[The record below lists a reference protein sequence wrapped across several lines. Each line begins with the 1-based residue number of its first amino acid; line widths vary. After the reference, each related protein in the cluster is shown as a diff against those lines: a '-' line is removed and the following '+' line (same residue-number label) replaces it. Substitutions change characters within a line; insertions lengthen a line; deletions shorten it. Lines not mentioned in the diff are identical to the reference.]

1 MIRDNSS
8 ESSIQKLVDRFV
20 SIALA
25 QDRAMLIGNNAEF
38 NRLYRQME
46 QISARLK
53 AFEGDARRLLVQLH
67 NHPNAQVRL
76 TSAIE
81 TLALEPIESRRVLQ
95 SISDRNE
102 YPQAANARGMMMA
115 LDEGRYTPT

>member
-1 MIRDNSS
+1 MMRDNSS
-8 ESSIQKLVDRFV
+8 ESSIQELVDRFV

-25 QDRAMLIGNNAEF
+25 QDRAMLIGSNTEF
-38 NRLYRQME
+38 NRLYKQME
-46 QISARLK
+46 QISERLK
-53 AFEGDARRLLVQLH
+53 TFEGDARRFLVQLH

-81 TLALEPIESRRVLQ
+81 TLALEPIDSRRVLQ

-102 YPQAANARGMMMA
+102 YPQAANARGMMLA

>member
-1 MIRDNSS
+1 MPLAAPLAAIESGLIRL
-8 ESSIQKLVDRFV
+8 KR
-20 SIALA
+20 LA
-25 QDRAMLIGNNAEF
+25 AA
-38 NRLYRQME
+38 
-46 QISARLK
+46 ARLQLAMRRHAFALK
-53 AFEGDARRLLVQLH
+53 AGFDPNQPRVPAGDPDGGQLH